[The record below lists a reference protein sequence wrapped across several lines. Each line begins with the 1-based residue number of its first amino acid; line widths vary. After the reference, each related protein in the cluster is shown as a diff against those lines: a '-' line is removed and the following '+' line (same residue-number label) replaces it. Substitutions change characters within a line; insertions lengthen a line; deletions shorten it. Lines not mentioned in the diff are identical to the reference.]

1 MGFFY
6 VPVEERERNLVCLF
20 HDCSG
25 RKHKVSTR
33 DRLKSDAL
41 EYTRSFMSIV
51 SKLPHYTPDRQ
62 LLPRQRLALKY
73 ICFFTLIVVSCHYR
87 LPAQELTPEAKLRFS
102 LLADSGLLPIGDSLS
117 SPKKQRLLPE
127 RISFMEKGMWGEN
140 GILRSVGLAS
150 PLTSESR
157 KWELGLRRTMLIIH
171 QVGGFVTLA
180 LMGTAAYYG
189 QRVIDGRRELR
200 KNHFTFVYA
209 TLGSYSATAAL
220 SVLSPPPSIRRDEI
234 STTTIHK
241 TLAWVHFAGMVIT
254 PILAKG
260 RLTPER
266 EHIHQVSAYITTAV
280 FATSLIVITL

>member
-1 MGFFY
+1 MKSFFLIAAVTALTIRAAEAQEISSQFDLRNQFVAAY
-6 VPVEERERNLVCLF
+6 EEPPMN
-20 HDCSG
+20 DSITQAP
-25 RKHKVSTR
+25 K
-33 DRLKSDAL
+33 
-41 EYTRSFMSIV
+41 RSLLPNNMSI
-51 SKLPHYTPDRQ
+51 
-62 LLPRQRLALKY
+62 
-73 ICFFTLIVVSCHYR
+73 
-87 LPAQELTPEAKLRFS
+87 
-102 LLADSGLLPIGDSLS
+102 
-117 SPKKQRLLPE
+117 
-127 RISFMEKGMWGEN
+127 MEKGMWGEN
-140 GILRSVGLAS
+140 GILRGIGLAP
-150 PLTSESR
+150 PLAPESR
-157 KWELGLRRTMLIIH
+157 KWELSLRRTMLTVH
-171 QVGGFVTLA
+171 QVGGFITLA